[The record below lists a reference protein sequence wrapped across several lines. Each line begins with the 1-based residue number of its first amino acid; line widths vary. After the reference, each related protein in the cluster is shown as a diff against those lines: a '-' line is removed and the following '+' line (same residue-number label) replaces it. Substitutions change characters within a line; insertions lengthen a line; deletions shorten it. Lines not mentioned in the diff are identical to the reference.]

1 MSAAESIGPEWVLGA
16 GNSEAPERERIALLE
31 CARRVW
37 PNLKSFSRR
46 VLAGEMSTPDK
57 DRFSAEVWE
66 EVLKSAAKALTAP
79 GRQPISNLEAYLAA
93 SFHYRLLR
101 RAKQE
106 TRLGERIQFLPP
118 EELVKFEAAGAYTS
132 RARIENKLLVEQIT
146 GQMDE
151 WALTVWNLLVYGMSW
166 KEIGKA
172 VGMEQQQAKQK
183 FRYELKKIK
192 DRLRIRSPK

>member
-16 GNSEAPERERIALLE
+16 NNSDTPERERIALLD
-31 CARRVW
+31 CAQRVW
-37 PNLKSFSRR
+37 PNLRTFSRR

-57 DRFSAEVWE
+57 DCFSAEVWE
-66 EVLKSAAKALTAP
+66 DVLKSAAKVLTVP

-106 TRLGERIQFLPP
+106 KRLRERTRLLPA
-118 EELVKFEAAGAYTS
+118 EELAEFEASGTHNS
-132 RARIENKLLVEQIT
+132 RTRIEDKLLVEQIT
-146 GQMDE
+146 RHMDE

-192 DRLRIRSPK
+192 ARMASRSAK

>member
-16 GNSEAPERERIALLE
+16 GNSDTPERERIALLD

-57 DRFSAEVWE
+57 DRFSAELWE
-66 EVLKSAAKALTAP
+66 EVLRSAAKPLTAP
-79 GRQPISNLEAYLAA
+79 GRQPISNLDAYLAA

-106 TRLGERIQFLPP
+106 KRLRERIQFVPP
-118 EELVKFEAAGAYTS
+118 EELVEFEASGTYTS
-132 RARIENKLLVEQIT
+132 RTRIENKLLVEQIT

-183 FRYELKKIK
+183 FRYELKKTK
-192 DRLRIRSPK
+192 ARLRSRSPK

>member
-1 MSAAESIGPEWVLGA
+1 MSAAESIGPEWVLGT
-16 GNSEAPERERIALLE
+16 GNSDTPERERIALLD

-46 VLAGEMSTPDK
+46 VLAGGMSTPDK
-57 DRFSAEVWE
+57 DGFSAEVWE
-66 EVLKSAAKALTAP
+66 DVLKSAAKALTAP

-106 TRLGERIQFLPP
+106 KRLRERIQLVPP
-118 EELVKFEAAGAYTS
+118 EELVEFEYTS
-132 RARIENKLLVEQIT
+132 HTRIENKLLVEQIT

-151 WALTVWNLLVYGMSW
+151 WALTVWNLLVYGLSW

-172 VGMEQQQAKQK
+172 VGMEQQQAKQR
-183 FRYELKKIK
+183 FRYQLKKIK
-192 DRLRIRSPK
+192 TRLGIRSPK